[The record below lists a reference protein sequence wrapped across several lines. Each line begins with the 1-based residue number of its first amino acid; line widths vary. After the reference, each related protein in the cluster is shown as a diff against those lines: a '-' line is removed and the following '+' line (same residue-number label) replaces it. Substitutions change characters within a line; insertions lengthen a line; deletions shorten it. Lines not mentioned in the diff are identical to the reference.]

1 MEKIRRGNDIDIQ
14 WSIYA
19 DIEGEIAPY
28 DLAGKKLSIYMK
40 NQFGSITVDKF
51 SVEGNTVRWTFFG
64 KDQKQSGLYSIE
76 LIEND
81 GKEGMHT
88 VDKRDA
94 FQLVHHSCETG
105 GSKEEDLEAVSI
117 QFASNVGIV
126 GTSVG
131 SGLQY
136 ATERTVFPNRMI
148 YYGED
153 VDEPIELPEE
163 QKAYNIETADMYHN
177 GNDVFISFASFFFH
191 PVVVAEDGSDGS
203 WKRVGFSTLL
213 SYEGEIDLLSVTI
226 TADGNAT
233 IEVKKFETG
242 SAPSAPS
249 DMNSDFSNDF

>member
-28 DLAGKKLSIYMK
+28 DLAGKKLTIYMK

-105 GSKEEDLEAVSI
+105 GSKEEDLETVSI

-136 ATERTVFPNRMI
+136 AVERTVYPTRMEAE
-148 YYGED
+148 GN
-153 VDEPIELPEE
+153 EPIDMEITEE
-163 QKAYNIETADMYHN
+163 ERAYNIETYTKAWND
-177 GNDVFISFASFFFH
+177 GNVF
-191 PVVVAEDGSDGS
+191 VAFM
-203 WKRVGFSTLL
+203 GFLL
-213 SYEGEIDLLSVTI
+213 SSILTVEQNRYALFNCVIGPDGVLVSITI
-226 TADGNAT
+226 TISANGDAVGVMKT
-233 IEVKKFETG
+233 IQTGGGSET
-242 SAPSAPS
+242 PS

>member
-14 WSIYA
+14 WSVYA
-19 DIEGEIAPY
+19 EIEGEIAPY
-28 DLAGKKLSIYMK
+28 DLAGKKLTIYMR

-105 GSKEEDLEAVSI
+105 GSKEEDLETVAI

-136 ATERTVFPNRMI
+136 SVERTVYLTRLEFEG
-148 YYGED
+148 Y
-153 VDEPIELPEE
+153 EPTNVEITEE
-163 QKAYNIETADMYHN
+163 ERAYNIETYDMAWN
-177 GNDVFISFASFFFH
+177 RMEPVFVS
-191 PVVVAEDGSDGS
+191 SDGAHFNMTVMS
-203 WKRVGFSTLL
+203 DDMAVYNVVTH
-213 SYEGEIDLLSVTI
+213 IDNIFGYDGLYSLTI
-226 TADGNAT
+226 IITKGGDAIYSSKQIQTGG
-233 IEVKKFETG
+233 G
-242 SAPSAPS
+242 SATPS

>member
-28 DLAGKKLSIYMK
+28 NLAGKKLSIYMK

-105 GSKEEDLEAVSI
+105 GSKEEDLETVSI

-136 ATERTVFPNRMI
+136 SEERTVYLTEI
-148 YYGED
+148 HED
-153 VDEPIELPEE
+153 GDDTLEITEE
-163 QKAYNIETADMYHN
+163 ERAYNIETVNKVFEGFDA
-177 GNDVFISFASFFFH
+177 GNQKVFISLFGTFYFFQYGRISDDKKSATFGN
-191 PVVVAEDGSDGS
+191 VAE
-203 WKRVGFSTLL
+203 
-213 SYEGEIDLLSVTI
+213 YEGVLHSMKVTI
-226 TADGNAT
+226 TSEGDAIAEAT
-233 IEVKKFETG
+233 QIKTGGSET
-242 SAPSAPS
+242 PS